1 MNQTTTPT
9 PEFTHALALVLN
21 SAVSVAYA
29 TREVAAEQQDT
40 DQQEDSAAARNLGT
54 LVTQYETLCRELD
67 MISTP
72 GTLTELYAELDKA
85 VSRGDVISVVRIR
98 DREMSKHSHEVAR
111 VRDVDSK
118 IKDIESKIAHLRS
131 QLSELEEERDQNVAA
146 AVESGFTVG
155 QIAEATGRGVFEV
168 DDWVRGV

>member
-1 MNQTTTPT
+1 MTTTT
-9 PEFTHALALVLN
+9 TSPEFIHALTLALN

-29 TREVAAEQQDT
+29 TREVAAEKKDAAT
-40 DQQEDSAAARNLGT
+40 KEYSAACHLDTLQTQFDILCNDLY
-54 LVTQYETLCRELD
+54 LVTPPGVLDDMLDELD
-67 MISTP
+67 NAITC
-72 GTLTELYAELDKA
+72 
-85 VSRGDVISVVRIR
+85 GDVISVVRIR
-98 DREMSKHSHEVAR
+98 DRELSKHSHEVAR

-131 QLSELEEERDQNVAA
+131 QLSELEEERAQNVST
-146 AVESGFTVG
+146 AVESGCTVG